1 MPSGFDPLG
10 QDLTQLAVG
19 QVRPRIDIIE
29 VEDKGGRVVH
39 PEKLVSVPPLIN
51 LVEFRINP
59 VELMSSGE
67 RYLIRIPGD
76 SIFPA

>member
-1 MPSGFDPLG
+1 MPNGFDPLG

-51 LVEFRINP
+51 P

-76 SIFPA
+76 SIFPV